1 MTWVEGMEGF
11 LAILQEIMWCA
22 NFSYQPEYFVY
33 ARSIG
38 LGLDECVAKVV
49 LRPQLIEGET
59 EEPLKYQGMGSYPE
73 AAIQDAAYQ
82 AMAGLRAWCL
92 ELQTSHTFAYFPQ
105 RIMGP
110 INGIRY
116 PNPMH
121 LGTNRSQRQS
131 ELVRDLDWV
140 CWCTH

>member
-1 MTWVEGMEGF
+1 MDGF
-11 LAILQEIMWCA
+11 PAILREMMWSA
-22 NFSYQPEYFVY
+22 NFSYQLKYFVY

-38 LGLDECVAKVV
+38 LGLDECMEKVI
-49 LRPQLIEGET
+49 LRPRLVEGET
-59 EEPLKYQGMGSYPE
+59 EEPLKYQGMGSYLE
-73 AAIQDAAYQ
+73 AAIQDATYQ

-92 ELQTSHTFAYFPQ
+92 ELQTSHTFAYFPR

-116 PNPMH
+116 LNPTH
-121 LGTNRSQRQS
+121 FGTNRSQRQS

-140 CWCTH
+140 CRCTH

>member
-1 MTWVEGMEGF
+1 M
-11 LAILQEIMWCA
+11 MWRA
-22 NFSYQPEYFVY
+22 NFSYQPKYFVY
-33 ARSIG
+33 ARSLG
-38 LGLDECVAKVV
+38 PGLDECVAKVI
-49 LRPQLIEGET
+49 LRPQLVEGET

-82 AMAGLRAWCL
+82 VMAGLRARCL

-116 PNPMH
+116 LNLTHP
-121 LGTNRSQRQS
+121 GTN
-131 ELVRDLDWV
+131 
-140 CWCTH
+140 